1 MKKRILKTFA
11 NAKAVAVIA
20 VAVAVVVVVAAVFHF
35 AKTTKIEVASDNSI
49 SITPEQIQAIRAI
62 GEWEFLS
69 VSTEEMVDTMRRGL
83 FSDDH
88 LVRIYY
94 GTLRLGVNLHKTE
107 PGWLVAQ
114 GDTVFVTLP
123 AVGLL
128 DNDFIDEAR
137 TRSFFESGR
146 WQAQDREAL
155 YRKAYNKMIAH
166 CLTPSNIRS
175 AEKNAD
181 AQFRNMMRSMGF
193 NNVVV
198 RFKKK

>member
-1 MKKRILKTFA
+1 MRKRILKILA
-11 NAKAVAVIA
+11 NAKTIAVIA
-20 VAVAVVVVVAAVFHF
+20 VAVAIAVVVAALSHF
-35 AKTTKIEVASDNSI
+35 AKTTKIEVASDNTI
-49 SITPEQIQAIRAI
+49 GITPEQIQAIRAI

-69 VSTEEMVDTMRRGL
+69 VSTEEMVDTTRRGL

-94 GTLRLGVNLHKTE
+94 GTLRLGVDLHKTE
-107 PGWLVAQ
+107 PGWIAAR

-137 TRSFFESGR
+137 TSSFYESGR
-146 WQAQDREAL
+146 WSAQDREAL
-155 YRKAYNKMIAH
+155 YRKAYRKMMVH

-175 AEKNAD
+175 AENNAD

-198 RFKKK
+198 RFKER

>member
-1 MKKRILKTFA
+1 MKKRIFKILA

-20 VAVAVVVVVAAVFHF
+20 VAAAVTVVVIAVSRF
-35 AKTTKIEVASDNSI
+35 AKSTKVEVASDNTI
-49 SITPEQIQAIRAI
+49 AITPEQIQAIKAI

-94 GTLRLGVNLHKTE
+94 GTLRLGVNLHKAE
-107 PGWLVAQ
+107 PGWIVAR
-114 GDTVFVTLP
+114 GDTVYVTLP
-123 AVGLL
+123 AMGLL

-137 TRSFFESGR
+137 TSSFYESGR
-146 WQAQDREAL
+146 WKPQDREAL
-155 YRKAYNKMIAH
+155 YRKAYRKMIAH

-175 AEKNAD
+175 AENNAD